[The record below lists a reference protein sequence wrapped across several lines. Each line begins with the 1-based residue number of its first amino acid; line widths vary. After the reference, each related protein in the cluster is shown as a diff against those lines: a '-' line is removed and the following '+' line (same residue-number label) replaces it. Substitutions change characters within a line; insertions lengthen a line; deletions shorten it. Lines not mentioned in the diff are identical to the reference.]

1 MIKTF
6 FSFIFVLSLCVVSA
20 AGQTSVWSVNSRAD
34 VLKGDSEGVSIDSN
48 GALVMAPRLAKIY
61 ETGQPYIWSTA
72 MDAAGN
78 IYLGTGSEGRVFR
91 VAANGT
97 GALFADL
104 AELNVSALAVGR
116 GGEIFAGTSPDGKV
130 YTIDAAGKAEVYFD
144 PKEKY
149 IWSLAVMADGGLAVG
164 TGDGGKIYRVRAAN
178 ATPEASLLFDSSET
192 HIISLAVGRNGELFA
207 GTDSNG
213 LVLRIGSD
221 GKPFALLDSPLR
233 EIRDLSVG
241 PDGSVYVLALADSVS
256 TAKPAEAAEAKP
268 ESKTVSVEGA
278 TPAAPPQPAKSKYD
292 LTGAKA
298 VVYRILPSG
307 ANDIL
312 WASPT
317 VIGFSLLANTDG
329 GGVMLGTSDKG
340 RIYNISN
347 DGRETLMVQTEASQ
361 ISKLFRRD
369 AKVYAATS
377 NQGGLYAVGP
387 ETEPQGIY
395 RSSVLDAKTTANW
408 GAIWWRSAG
417 NLVVETRSGNT
428 ETPNET
434 WSTWAAVAA
443 NGMRGRI
450 ANPSARFIQ
459 WRATLK
465 SGTPAA
471 TLNEV
476 GLAFANRNIAPEIL
490 SLSVLPANVGLLANP
505 VPPVDPNIELS
516 GIDPAVFGIPKQ
528 QIPPRR
534 AYQRGSRAFQWA
546 AEDRN
551 GDELVFDIFLKEA
564 SDAEFKLIRS
574 GISESFVTLDGLSLA
589 DGRYTLKIVARDSPS
604 NPTGQSLSGELIS
617 EPFDIDN
624 TQPVVAVVGTPQVT
638 GSRGRVTFS
647 ARDAAGYLVKAE
659 YSVNGSPWKSVR
671 AEDGISDSPEEGYT
685 VEVELGEALE
695 YSITLRVFDS
705 VGNIGNARAVIRR

>member
-1 MIKTF
+1 MIKPL
-6 FSFIFVLSLCVVSA
+6 FSLIFVLSLFVVSV

-48 GALVMAPRLAKIY
+48 GALTIAPRLAKIY

-78 IYLGTGSEGRVFR
+78 IYLGTGSEGRIFR

-104 AELNVSALAVGR
+104 AELNVSALAIGR
-116 GGEIFAGTSPDGKV
+116 GGELFAGTSPDGKV
-130 YTIDAAGKAEVYFD
+130 YKIDSAGKAEVYFD

-149 IWSLAVMADGGLAVG
+149 IWSLVVMADGSLAVG
-164 TGDGGKIYRVRAAN
+164 TGDGGKIYKVRAAN
-178 ATPEASLLFDSSET
+178 AAPEASLLFDSSET
-192 HIISLAVGRNGELFA
+192 HIISLALGRSGELFA

-213 LVLRIGSD
+213 IVLRIGSD

-233 EIRDLSVG
+233 EIRDLAVG
-241 PDGSVYVLALADSVS
+241 PDGSVYVLALADAVS

-298 VVYRILPSG
+298 AVYRILPSG

-312 WASPT
+312 WTSPS
-317 VIGFSLLANTDG
+317 VIGFSLLANSDG

-377 NQGGLYAVGP
+377 NQGGLFSVGP

-417 NLVVETRSGNT
+417 STVIETRSGNT

-434 WSTWAAVAA
+434 WSPWAAVAA
-443 NGMRGRI
+443 SGMRGRI
-450 ANPSARFIQ
+450 ASNAARYFQ

-465 SGTPAA
+465 PGTPAA

-476 GLAFANRNIAPEIL
+476 SLAFANRNIAPEIL
-490 SLSVLPANVGLLANP
+490 SLSVLPPNVGLLANP
-505 VPPVDPNIELS
+505 APPVDPNIELS

-564 SDAEFKLIRS
+564 GDAEFKLIRS
-574 GISESFVTLDGLSLA
+574 GISETFVTLDGFSLA

-604 NPTGQSLSGELIS
+604 NPAGQSLSGELIS

-624 TQPVVAVVGTPQVT
+624 TQPAVSIVGTPQVT
-638 GSRGRVTFS
+638 GSCGRVTFS
-647 ARDAAGYLVKAE
+647 ARDASGYLVKAE
-659 YSVNGSPWKSVR
+659 FSLNGGPWKSVR
-671 AEDGISDSPEEGYT
+671 AEDGISDSPEERYT
-685 VEVELGEALE
+685 VEVELGEARE

-705 VGNIGNARAVIRR
+705 VGNIGNARTVIRR